1 MKFKFTAQVL
11 FTSVAVAGM
20 MAYAI
25 EAQAIPS
32 VGTGSGNNSTS
43 VGSGSGGK
51 PTLGVGGGNN
61 RSAPTTT
68 AKGTSFSCVA
78 QNNGNYA
85 TVGQRPGGQ
94 PIPVVVWTKEGTKY
108 FGEEFSPQVRCDAVT
123 QKINKAVS
131 KNGGSLKNVLL
142 TNGVLNGHTVICA
155 LGGSDTACNSN
166 NVLFTLKRENA
177 KRAGAILGQLL
188 QISRGGSGAGAI
200 HETDGQVYVDLGEWE
215 KQTSGMSNAANPE
228 TPANPEPAANP
239 EPVKPEPAANPEP
252 ANNEL

>member
-25 EAQAIPS
+25 EAQAIPT

-43 VGSGSGGK
+43 VGSGSAGK
-51 PTLGVGGGNN
+51 PTPGISGGSNS
-61 RSAPTTT
+61 SAPTST

-78 QNNGNYA
+78 QKGGNYA

-228 TPANPEPAANP
+228 PANNEPAANP
-239 EPVKPEPAANPEP
+239 EPVKLEPAANPEP